1 MVISENMIN
10 DSDRRIASINKVID
24 KINHDYDREML
35 LHDIKVKEYEDTL
48 AELINMRNNE
58 IRIKEKSGVLE

>member
-10 DSDRRIASINKVID
+10 DSDQRIARINNLID
-24 KINHDYDREML
+24 KLNHEHDREML

-48 AELINMRNNE
+48 SELINMRNNE
-58 IRIKEKSGVLE
+58 IRIKERSGVLE

>member
-35 LHDIKVKEYEDTL
+35 LHDIEWE
-48 AELINMRNNE
+48 
-58 IRIKEKSGVLE
+58 